1 METKISTDLYE
12 NTRLLYEL
20 LRADQNY
27 DMIFRPIRVGDQ
39 QACLYFINGFVKDEV
54 LEKAAGIFLFSD
66 TGGSASGQR
75 RFDKESDPLRR
86 RPAPDRLVGGDAVR
100 AGRHGLPPD

>member
-39 QACLYFINGFVKDEV
+39 QACL
-54 LEKAAGIFLFSD
+54 
-66 TGGSASGQR
+66 
-75 RFDKESDPLRR
+75 
-86 RPAPDRLVGGDAVR
+86 
-100 AGRHGLPPD
+100 

>member
-1 METKISTDLYE
+1 MLQLSEEDE

-39 QACLYFINGFVKDEV
+39 QACLYFINGFVKVADTIYEV
-54 LEKAAGIFLFSD
+54 QNREDVENLLKRIIDLE
-66 TGGSASGQR
+66 
-75 RFDKESDPLRR
+75 
-86 RPAPDRLVGGDAVR
+86 VGYVSISQ
-100 AGRHGLPPD
+100 